1 MLSEISVFN
10 HGDVR
15 LQVDGMQREKR
26 EECKVV
32 TLSVEQTEGTRCQ
45 AH

>member
-1 MLSEISVFN
+1 MLNEIAVFN
-10 HGDVR
+10 YGDVR

-26 EECKVV
+26 EECKVP
-32 TLSVEQTEGTRCQ
+32 LSVEQTEGTRCQ

>member
-1 MLSEISVFN
+1 MQSETAVSS

-15 LQVDGMQREKR
+15 LRVDGMQREKR
-26 EECKVV
+26 EECKV
-32 TLSVEQTEGTRCQ
+32 TLSVEQAEGTRCQ